1 MCVCVHARVQGDG
14 VGEMFD
20 DKYTCMLTLCV
31 LMSASL
37 FIYFVVVVV
46 AVLLLTQAGNVCA
59 LGSFERGG
67 WKTPPLP
74 SSVVVAAVPS

>member
-1 MCVCVHARVQGDG
+1 MCMRVCVHVHARVCVCMCACVCVCACVHARVQGDG

-37 FIYFVVVVV
+37 FIYLF
-46 AVLLLTQAGNVCA
+46 
-59 LGSFERGG
+59 
-67 WKTPPLP
+67 
-74 SSVVVAAVPS
+74 